1 MMRDY
6 NAWVAETMLPLVNRA
21 IDSRGENAGPNA
33 MRALSQALTEYA
45 AKVEETR
52 DMLSYHATAHC
63 QDCNR
68 YWQVSLTVK
77 VARETFERITP
88 DNCPECYNRVQA
100 KAYDATRS
108 ESDITLGVYDPSK
121 VRKSGWTVYK
131 YVPHPLCSKGTGCI
145 HFPQA
150 RNGKAWERGLGVPQE
165 DTRKCY
171 CNSDDGGGQ

>member
-1 MMRDY
+1 MRDY
-6 NAWVAETMLPLVNRA
+6 SELIAGLLLPITCMA
-21 IDSRGENAGPNA
+21 IDERGENAGPNA
-33 MRALSQALTEYA
+33 MRALSTALREYA
-45 AKVEETR
+45 DKVEQTR
-52 DMLSYHATAHC
+52 DMLSCICTAHC

-88 DNCPECYNRVQA
+88 DNCPECYNRAQA
-100 KAYDATRS
+100 KMYDTQR
-108 ESDITLGVYDPSK
+108 TGQYDPTGP
-121 VRKSGWTVYK
+121 RRSGWTVFK

-171 CNSDDGGGQ
+171 CNSDGAGPYRKV